1 MRKIFEVIVGLELF
15 ISDMRYW
22 VGEYFILFRFYSK
35 KCREMVKIK
44 FLGG

>member
-1 MRKIFEVIVGLELF
+1 MRKIFEVTVGLELL

-22 VGEYFILFRFYSK
+22 VGEHPILPRFHSK

-44 FLGG
+44 FSGG